1 MRGEKDWLN
10 QRQAALHLL
19 EDGEK
24 RYQETLAQL
33 QEKITT
39 GIESLNR
46 GEGMDGE
53 TILKNLYEV

>member
-24 RYQETLAQL
+24 RYQKTLAQL
-33 QEKITT
+33 QEKITA
-39 GIESLNR
+39 GIDSLDR
-46 GEGMDGE
+46 G
-53 TILKNLYEV
+53 